1 MIQRRHVFHIG
12 GYDPITPEEQVERL
26 RRSLSSFEKVWGA
39 SSRLSE
45 ISNTSAIN
53 ASCDLEAWG
62 PNWKTDTTFEMLR
75 WDDLIRRDSGVRLV
89 PRLVQ
94 SLKAL
99 FNFILTGTLFRY
111 AVASW
116 KYALF
121 FVFPYCCLLLI
132 ACCGIGLS
140 YLLVRLIPAT
150 FWVEELLLG
159 IFLSLAIFISS
170 MLWIGPKRRINHILD
185 DAIFSYQFLY
195 GQKGELDKRLGDFAA
210 LILRTARAADV
221 DEILIVGHS
230 LGAALS
236 IAAVARA
243 LKLDPLLATHGPKL
257 CILTVGAT
265 IPKFS
270 LHPMGG
276 QIREAAQLVAGT
288 SAIDWVEYQARDDAI
303 SFYRFDP
310 VTLKRTSRDYSG
322 EHPKIRRVQ
331 IHSMIDPVRFRRH
344 RFNFMQIHY
353 QFLMGNDQ
361 RSVYDYCVI
370 TCGPLAFNVAT
381 SPSGAVG
388 LFEANGSVMTARG
401 C

>member
-121 FVFPYCCLLLI
+121 FVFPYCCLL
-132 ACCGIGLS
+132 
-140 YLLVRLIPAT
+140 AT
-150 FWVEELLLG
+150 F
-159 IFLSLAIFISS
+159 
-170 MLWIGPKRRINHILD
+170 IG
-185 DAIFSYQFLY
+185 
-195 GQKGELDKRLGDFAA
+195 
-210 LILRTARAADV
+210 
-221 DEILIVGHS
+221 
-230 LGAALS
+230 
-236 IAAVARA
+236 
-243 LKLDPLLATHGPKL
+243 
-257 CILTVGAT
+257 
-265 IPKFS
+265 
-270 LHPMGG
+270 
-276 QIREAAQLVAGT
+276 
-288 SAIDWVEYQARDDAI
+288 
-303 SFYRFDP
+303 
-310 VTLKRTSRDYSG
+310 
-322 EHPKIRRVQ
+322 
-331 IHSMIDPVRFRRH
+331 
-344 RFNFMQIHY
+344 
-353 QFLMGNDQ
+353 
-361 RSVYDYCVI
+361 
-370 TCGPLAFNVAT
+370 
-381 SPSGAVG
+381 
-388 LFEANGSVMTARG
+388 
-401 C
+401 

>member
-1 MIQRRHVFHIG
+1 MIRRRHVFHVG
-12 GYDPITPEEQVERL
+12 GYDPITPEQQVERL
-26 RRSLSSFEKVWGA
+26 RRSLSSFDKIWGA

-45 ISNTSAIN
+45 ISSTSAID
-53 ASCDLEAWG
+53 ASCNVEAWG
-62 PNWKTDTTFEMLR
+62 PNWKTSITFEMLR
-75 WDDLIRRDSGVRLV
+75 WDDLIRCDSKVGLV

-94 SLKAL
+94 SVRAL
-99 FNFILTGTLFRY
+99 FDFIITGTLFRY
-111 AVASW
+111 AIASW

-121 FVFPYCCLLLI
+121 FVFPYCGLLLI
-132 ACCGIGLS
+132 ALCSAGLS
-140 YLLVRLIPAT
+140 YLVIRPLHAT
-150 FWVEELLLG
+150 FWVGLPLG
-159 IFLSLAIFISS
+159 ILLSLAIFVGAV
-170 MLWIGPKRRINHILD
+170 LWIGPKRRINHILD
-185 DAIFSYQFLY
+185 DAIFSHKFLY
-195 GQKGELDKRLGDFAA
+195 GRRSELDARLDDFAE
-210 LILRTARAADV
+210 LIAKRAQAAKV

-230 LGAALS
+230 LGAALT

-243 LKLDPLLATHGPKL
+243 LKLDPLLETRGPKL

-265 IPKFS
+265 IPKFA

-331 IHSMIDPVRFRRH
+331 IHSMISPIRFRRH
-344 RFNFMQIHY
+344 RFDFMQIHY

-361 RSVYDYCVI
+361 LSAYDYCMI
-370 TCGPLAFNVAT
+370 TCGPLEFDVAT

-388 LFEANGSVMTARG
+388 LFDANGSVVTARS
-401 C
+401 

>member
-1 MIQRRHVFHIG
+1 MIRRRHVFHVG
-12 GYDPITPEEQVERL
+12 GYDPITPEQQVERL
-26 RRSLSSFEKVWGA
+26 RRSLSSFDRIWGT

-45 ISNTSAIN
+45 ISNTSAID
-53 ASCDLEAWG
+53 ASCNVEAWG
-62 PNWKTDTTFEMLR
+62 PNWKTSITFEMLR
-75 WDDLIRRDSGVRLV
+75 WDDLIRCDSKVGLV

-94 SLKAL
+94 SVRAL
-99 FNFILTGTLFRY
+99 FDFIITGTLFRY
-111 AVASW
+111 AIASW

-132 ACCGIGLS
+132 ALCSVGLS
-140 YLLVRLIPAT
+140 YLVIGPLHAT
-150 FWVEELLLG
+150 LWVELLLG
-159 IFLSLAIFISS
+159 IFLSLAIFVSAV
-170 MLWIGPKRRINHILD
+170 LWIGPKRRINHILD
-185 DAIFSYQFLY
+185 DAIFSHEFLY
-195 GQKGELDKRLGDFAA
+195 GRRSELDARLDDFAE
-210 LILRTARAADV
+210 LIAKRAQAAKV

-230 LGAALS
+230 LGAALT

-243 LKLDPLLATHGPKL
+243 LKLDPLLETRGPKL

-265 IPKFS
+265 IPKFA

-288 SAIDWVEYQARDDAI
+288 TAIDWVEYQARDDAI

-331 IHSMIDPVRFRRH
+331 IHSMISPIRFRRH
-344 RFNFMQIHY
+344 RFDFMQIHY

-361 RSVYDYCVI
+361 RSVYDYCMI
-370 TCGPLAFNVAT
+370 TCGPLEFDVAT

-388 LFEANGSVMTARG
+388 LFEANGSVMIARS
-401 C
+401 

>member
-75 WDDLIRRDSGVRLV
+75 WDDLIRRDSGVGLV

-132 ACCGIGLS
+132 ACCGVGLS

-150 FWVEELLLG
+150 FWVEQLLLG
-159 IFLSLAIFISS
+159 VFLSLAIFISS

-195 GQKGELDKRLGDFAA
+195 GQKGEL
-210 LILRTARAADV
+210 
-221 DEILIVGHS
+221 
-230 LGAALS
+230 
-236 IAAVARA
+236 
-243 LKLDPLLATHGPKL
+243 
-257 CILTVGAT
+257 
-265 IPKFS
+265 
-270 LHPMGG
+270 
-276 QIREAAQLVAGT
+276 
-288 SAIDWVEYQARDDAI
+288 
-303 SFYRFDP
+303 
-310 VTLKRTSRDYSG
+310 
-322 EHPKIRRVQ
+322 
-331 IHSMIDPVRFRRH
+331 
-344 RFNFMQIHY
+344 
-353 QFLMGNDQ
+353 
-361 RSVYDYCVI
+361 
-370 TCGPLAFNVAT
+370 
-381 SPSGAVG
+381 
-388 LFEANGSVMTARG
+388 
-401 C
+401 